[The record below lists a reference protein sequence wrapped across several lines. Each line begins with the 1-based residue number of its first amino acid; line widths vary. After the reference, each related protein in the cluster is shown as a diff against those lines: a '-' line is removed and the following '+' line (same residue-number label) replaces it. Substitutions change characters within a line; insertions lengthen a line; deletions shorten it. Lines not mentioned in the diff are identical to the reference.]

1 MGLIR
6 FVLRLVLLLLV
17 AAALAVGISFV
28 SPWPGVLAIRGTFAW
43 WTAGAVADLAALA
56 PHEVRARLHIAHT
69 PSDPQG
75 RVDLYLPPG
84 APPAGGWP
92 VVVWVHGGAWVAGD
106 KSDVGNWLRIVASRG
121 YAAVAPAYTRAP
133 AGVHPEP
140 ARQVNAALD
149 WVVREGR
156 AQGLDPTRL
165 VLAGDSAGAQI
176 AAQAGIAQVDAAY
189 ATRLGIV
196 PALPAGALRGLVLFC
211 GGYDPALVKGEGIF
225 GWFIDTVFWAYFGQK
240 DWRASPMLGD
250 FAIPANLPAGLPPL
264 FVSAGNADPLLAQSR
279 ALAVAAEAKGIRVD
293 RLFFPDDF
301 QPPLGHEYQFA
312 LNGEAGRQA
321 FDRMIAFLA
330 AETGG

>member
-133 AGVHPEP
+133 AGVHPGP

-211 GGYDPALVKGEGIF
+211 GGYDPALVKGEGVF
-225 GWFIDTVFWAYFGQK
+225 GWFINTVFWAYFGQK